1 MSPNEVKAK
10 IILRGKTQA
19 MIARKAGVHRSAI
32 TLVIQR
38 RGMSRRL
45 RRLIAREIGEAYERV
60 WGEAA

>member
-19 MIARKAGVHRSAI
+19 DIARKAGVSRAAI
-32 TLVIQR
+32 TMIIQR

-45 RRLIAREIGEAYERV
+45 RRLIALEIGEAYERV